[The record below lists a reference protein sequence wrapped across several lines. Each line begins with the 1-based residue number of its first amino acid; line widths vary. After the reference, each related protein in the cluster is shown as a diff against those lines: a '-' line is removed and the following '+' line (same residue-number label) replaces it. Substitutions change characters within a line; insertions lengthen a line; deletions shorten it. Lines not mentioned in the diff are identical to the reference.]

1 MRPTHPT
8 NNEIAL
14 RINPRTRK
22 PKDMKKLLLGITMLS
37 LFGCADPAFQRYV
50 QSRQASI
57 AAMPNGAA
65 KYQAQAILD
74 EQIYAEKRRQEAQA
88 QAAVMAGAAGL
99 AAAAEANAYRPYYYP
114 QTVIITR

>member
-1 MRPTHPT
+1 
-8 NNEIAL
+8 
-14 RINPRTRK
+14 
-22 PKDMKKLLLGITMLS
+22 MKKLLLVITAIS
-37 LFGCADPAFQRYV
+37 LIGCADPAFQRYV
-50 QSRQASI
+50 QSRQAGI
-57 AAMPNGAA
+57 AAMPNGTA

-88 QAAVMAGAAGL
+88 QAAVMAGVAGLAAGA